1 MKKPSKPTKTPAPV
15 KKTTTAAR
23 KAPVSTPAPVRAP
36 AVKKTAPK
44 TINTVIAAHLDI
56 GFGNLLYVRG
66 EGPGLSWNKGVAM
79 ECVAD
84 DRWSLTLPE
93 SSRPVIFKFLLN
105 DETWSAG
112 EDYSAAPGINV
123 ILTPSF

>member
-1 MKKPSKPTKTPAPV
+1 MKKPSKPSKTPAPA
-15 KKTTTAAR
+15 KKSKPVAR
-23 KAPVSTPAPVRAP
+23 KAPAPAP

-44 TINTVIAAHLDI
+44 AINTVIAAHLDI

-66 EGPGLSWNKGVAM
+66 EGPGLSWNKGIAM

-93 SSRPVIFKFLLN
+93 SARPVIFKFLLN

-112 EDYSAAPGINV
+112 EDYSASPGVNV